1 MPLATPRS
9 SPYLPARR
17 LPWAGPAAAGLI
29 AATALLLLAACGTT
43 AHNTSSASGQAGM
56 GAAAPGHLAPAA
68 RAVGGQQPAIA
79 SGTSGRRSPGGTARL
94 ASASQAIVY
103 TATMTVRVRDV
114 GQSTAR
120 AAQIASQ
127 AGGYVSQENASLRPG
142 RGASAAAS
150 IQLKIP
156 VAAYPAA
163 LGELARLGVQTSL
176 HQQTQ
181 DIAQQVADTASR
193 VASDE
198 AAITQLRALLSRTG
212 SVGALLTVQDQIN
225 AEESDL
231 EAMLAQQ
238 RALNHETTYATV
250 SLQLTV
256 PVVARHHRSRHAN
269 GPGGFTAG
277 LTSGWKTL
285 VTGLSWLVTALG
297 AILPI
302 AAVCVLAVYVGFR
315 GRRWLHRRARPRG
328 A

>member
-1 MPLATPRS
+1 MPRS
-9 SPYLPARR
+9 SPYLPPRQ
-17 LPWAGPAAAGLI
+17 LPWTGPAAAGLLV
-29 AATALLLLAACGTT
+29 ATALLLAGCGTA
-43 AHNTSSASGQAGM
+43 AHSTSSAAGQGGSM
-56 GAAAPGHLAPAA
+56 GAAAPAAGRLLPARAA
-68 RAVGGQQPAIA
+68 RGQQPPSAGGA
-79 SGTSGRRSPGGTARL
+79 SGRHIPGGTARL

-114 GQSTAR
+114 GQATAR

-142 RGASAAAS
+142 RGARAAAS
-150 IQLKIP
+150 VQLKIP

-181 DIAQQVADTASR
+181 DITQQVADTASR

-225 AEESDL
+225 GEESDL

-250 SLQLTV
+250 SLKLTV
-256 PVVARHHRSRHAN
+256 AVGARHHRSRHAN

-285 VTGLSWLVTALG
+285 VTGLSWLVTGLG
-297 AILPI
+297 TILPI
-302 AAVCVLAVYVGFR
+302 AAVCALAVYVAFR